1 MNKIKLF
8 ESLPIEKQNRILDA
22 ASEVFA
28 KYGYYQA
35 PTDLISQSAG
45 ISKGSL
51 FYYFT
56 SKKQLFLYLLD
67 YAITEMMANIDV
79 RPQGDH
85 LEVFDYITYV
95 TKQKLVF
102 FQKRPYLVEFI
113 MKAYSEE
120 PSLLQESKQMPILV
134 QYEKEGSA
142 ILQQVDYST
151 LNENITPSELM
162 TWLSMIS
169 FGYMRLYL
177 YRKPGAEVDHLNE
190 QLLKL
195 FTQMKEKFKRG

>member
-1 MNKIKLF
+1 MSNIKLF

-22 ASEVFA
+22 ASEVFS
-28 KYGYYQA
+28 KYGYHQA
-35 PTDLISQSAG
+35 PTDFISQSAG

-79 RPQGDH
+79 QPQKDH
-85 LEVFDYITYV
+85 LEVFDYVTYV
-95 TKQKLVF
+95 TQQKLAF

-113 MKAYSEE
+113 MKAYSEDA
-120 PSLLQESKQMPILV
+120 SLLQESKQMPILAR
-134 QYEKEGSA
+134 YEKESSA
-142 ILQQVDYST
+142 ILQQVDFST
-151 LNENITPSELM
+151 LSEDISPSDLM

-177 YRKPGAEVDHLNE
+177 YREPGADSTYLND

-195 FTQMKEKFKRG
+195 FAKMKEKFKRG